1 MKVDGDPPTPN
12 FGGEKCHDKPTSM
25 GVAGLDP
32 FQALLFSTSI
42 HTHAISSW
50 NIYHLHPKKK
60 KNLFKL
66 WALNRGGTVPFGEG
80 LFMKCP
86 WFSLVC
92 LEITHN
98 KPVST
103 PRTTTTSAE
112 LSSFPTPRPGLKHYP
127 RQKGLNPFLKWKGLS
142 EQTTICSE
150 NILVFGRVTYKK
162 FSNHQSHWNK
172 TIHRPH
178 RTIQQSIRSW
188 QKRVN

>member
-1 MKVDGDPPTPN
+1 MK
-12 FGGEKCHDKPTSM
+12 F
-25 GVAGLDP
+25 
-32 FQALLFSTSI
+32 
-42 HTHAISSW
+42 
-50 NIYHLHPKKK
+50 
-60 KNLFKL
+60 
-66 WALNRGGTVPFGEG
+66 
-80 LFMKCP
+80 P

-92 LEITHN
+92 LEITHI

-188 QKRVN
+188 QKGVNEILHFHQFKRESVGLMFQCFNPSPLPQWILHNSQVSHGIPFPHTTITTRERKKIWPFPTSSKKGK